1 MIEALG
7 LCKAFPPLTALD
19 EVDFAAA
26 DGRVTGLIGP
36 NGAGKTT
43 ALRILYTLMRPDA
56 GSARVDGFDTVAER
70 RQVQSRIGVLP
81 DNRGLYQRLTARQ
94 HVRYFGRLHGLG
106 GGDLEARI
114 ERLVETLGM
123 TDFVDRRAK
132 GFSKGQS
139 VKVALA
145 RALVHRP
152 QNILLDEPTNGLDVN
167 SARTVHEL
175 IRQHRTQGRCILIC
189 SHLMQEVAQLCDH
202 LVVLAV
208 GRVVIQGSPD
218 ELRRETGESDL
229 EDVFLAL
236 TGTRQPGGTGNHVA

>member
-1 MIEALG
+1 MIEARG
-7 LCKAFPPLTALD
+7 LRKVFPPLTALD
-19 EVDFAAA
+19 GVDFAAH

-43 ALRILYTLMRPDA
+43 ALRILYTLMRPDT
-56 GSARVDGFDTVAER
+56 GSARVDGFDTVSER
-70 RQVQSRIGVLP
+70 RRVQSRIGVLP

-106 GGDLEARI
+106 GGELEGRI
-114 ERLVETLGM
+114 DQLVEILGM
-123 TDFVDRRAK
+123 ADFAERRAK

-152 QNILLDEPTNGLDVN
+152 QNILLDEPTNGLDVT
-167 SARTVHEL
+167 SARVVHEL
-175 IRQHRTQGRCILIC
+175 IRQHRRQGRCILIC
-189 SHLMQEVAQLCDH
+189 SHLMQEVALLCDH
-202 LVVLAV
+202 LVVLAA
-208 GRVVIQGSPD
+208 GRVVAQGAPD
-218 ELRRETGESDL
+218 ALRRQTGENDL

-236 TGTRQPGGTGNHVA
+236 TGAREPGGHVA

>member
-19 EVDFAAA
+19 GVDFAAA

-81 DNRGLYQRLTARQ
+81 DNRGLYQRLT
-94 HVRYFGRLHGLG
+94 
-106 GGDLEARI
+106 
-114 ERLVETLGM
+114 
-123 TDFVDRRAK
+123 AK

-202 LVVLAV
+202 LVVLAA
-208 GRVVIQGSPD
+208 GRVVISGSPD

>member
-7 LCKAFPPLTALD
+7 LRKAFPPLTALD
-19 EVDFAAA
+19 GVDFSAA

-43 ALRILYTLMRPDA
+43 ALRILYNLIRPDA
-56 GSARVDGFDTVAER
+56 GSARVDGFDTVTSS

-106 GGDLEARI
+106 GSELEGRI
-114 ERLVETLGM
+114 ERLLETLGM
-123 TDFVDRRAK
+123 ADFADRRAK

-152 QNILLDEPTNGLDVN
+152 Q
-167 SARTVHEL
+167 
-175 IRQHRTQGRCILIC
+175 
-189 SHLMQEVAQLCDH
+189 
-202 LVVLAV
+202 
-208 GRVVIQGSPD
+208 
-218 ELRRETGESDL
+218 
-229 EDVFLAL
+229 
-236 TGTRQPGGTGNHVA
+236 